1 MRAAK
6 KRALLENEEPN
17 LYDEEAEQEEEE
29 TENTELDPTNEEEG
43 HTNGSG
49 PTLTEY
55 LETENEEELR
65 DLISKIDDVVE
76 ELLDV
81 PEWKVTGKDGKK
93 RTVQVLLRTLNT
105 FERTSFIKAMMRSN
119 NDIVK
124 VYPDLVILSAH
135 HPKTGKRLFH
145 AADRGMLQTKMGR
158 ATERIALRA
167 SELNGLTEEA
177 IQEMRKNS
185 RSIR

>member
-29 TENTELDPTNEEEG
+29 AENAELDPTNEEEG

-55 LETENEEELR
+55 LETEDEAELR
-65 DLISKIDDVVE
+65 ELIANIDDVVE

-81 PEWKVTGKDGKK
+81 PEWKVKGK
-93 RTVQVLLRTLNT
+93 TVQVLLRTLNT
-105 FERTSFIKAMMRSN
+105 YERTSYLKAMMKSN
-119 NDIVK
+119 NDIIK
-124 VYPDLVILSAH
+124 VYPDLVILSAR
-135 HPKTGKRLFH
+135 HPKTKKLLFK

-177 IQEMRKNS
+177 VQEMRKNS

>member
-17 LYDEEAEQEEEE
+17 LYDEEAEQEEEA
-29 TENTELDPTNEEEG
+29 ENKELDATDEEEG

-76 ELLDV
+76 E
-81 PEWKVTGKDGKK
+81 
-93 RTVQVLLRTLNT
+93 
-105 FERTSFIKAMMRSN
+105 F
-119 NDIVK
+119 
-124 VYPDLVILSAH
+124 
-135 HPKTGKRLFH
+135 
-145 AADRGMLQTKMGR
+145 
-158 ATERIALRA
+158 
-167 SELNGLTEEA
+167 
-177 IQEMRKNS
+177 
-185 RSIR
+185 

>member
-1 MRAAK
+1 MVRPAK
-6 KRALLENEEPN
+6 KRALLENEESN
-17 LYDEEAEQEEEE
+17 LYDEEAEQEEEA
-29 TENTELDPTNEEEG
+29 NAELDPTTDEEEG

-55 LETENEEELR
+55 LETEDEEELR

-93 RTVQVLLRTLNT
+93 RTVQVLLRTLTT

-124 VYPDLVILSAH
+124 VYPDLVILSAR
-135 HPKTGKRLFH
+135 HPKTGKLLFH
-145 AADRGMLQTKMGR
+145 SADRGMLQTKMGR

>member
-17 LYDEEAEQEEEE
+17 LYDEEAEAEEEA
-29 TENTELDPTNEEEG
+29 NAELVTSQPEEG
-43 HTNGSG
+43 HTNGTG
-49 PTLTEY
+49 PTLIEY
-55 LETENEEELR
+55 LETEDEDELR

-124 VYPDLVILSAH
+124 VYPDLVILSAR
-135 HPKTGKRLFH
+135 HPKTGKLLFH

-177 IQEMRKNS
+177 INEMRKNS